1 MVERFQFL
9 FVLILNEDSQSYVVY
24 YMIQR
29 KVVVS
34 SVSENR

>member
-9 FVLILNEDSQSYVVY
+9 FVLILSEDSQSDVFY

-29 KVVVS
+29 KVVVVN
-34 SVSENR
+34 VSENR

>member
-9 FVLILNEDSQSYVVY
+9 FVLILNEDSQCYVIY

-29 KVVVS
+29 KVVVF